1 MANNKQ
7 TKLSDLGQVDA
18 RTHFQQLI
26 DDYFGKGGMDED
38 LASLTAEK
46 RLTIMAKYAEFRW
59 GKKTAESEDS
69 QNSLDSVGELIK
81 AVYDRMGDDE

>member
-1 MANNKQ
+1 MAKQ

-26 DDYFGKGGMDED
+26 DDYFGKGGMDAD
-38 LASLTAEK
+38 LDSLTPEK

-69 QNSLDSVGELIK
+69 QNSVDSVGELIN
-81 AVYDRMGDDE
+81 AVYARMEEGE